1 MLRIFTHTHTHTHTH
16 LHFCTSLIMVLKGSP
31 GTVLSTFEDWI
42 IQVRRSKQ
50 LFFAMDRSSS
60 LSPSLQDKLEK
71 TLILCWWVVR
81 QRSERKCQKQGVI
94 LLQILDVTNH
104 HLVVQIQVAFSSFQQ
119 WNRPWKLY
127 WGQIPQ
133 CSCKPKRL
141 WALSPSW
148 DLMIWG

>member
-1 MLRIFTHTHTHTHTH
+1 
-16 LHFCTSLIMVLKGSP
+16 
-31 GTVLSTFEDWI
+31 
-42 IQVRRSKQ
+42 
-50 LFFAMDRSSS
+50 
-60 LSPSLQDKLEK
+60 
-71 TLILCWWVVR
+71 
-81 QRSERKCQKQGVI
+81 